1 MRVKQTA
8 VLIAV
13 LFSSVLLFSCTRS
26 SDATPDVVTT
36 GPVVEEPSVENPPAQ
51 TVEHLDGNTETGD
64 GSIVRV
70 SDIDGDGF
78 DEKIVLDPRQSGGV
92 LSSSGYVLRVGGA
105 VLIVEDPMSENYKPE
120 FSIVDLDTAD
130 NFMEVAVS
138 AKGPSEDPNTAFYH
152 YDGKSLKSIGTL
164 PGYYGVDIDGWEGK
178 LHFAGDGSVW
188 TEITSGFIETWSHE
202 VLYKLTKDF
211 TLEKAEGVLYPMEA
225 EVVLR
230 KDLRLLEEMGGTV
243 YGITLKAGEKVVL
256 TGSDDREWCLV
267 ENADGETGWFAVD
280 GYGTSVQTVKE
291 TGLPVEEM
299 FEGLFS
305 AG

>member
-1 MRVKQTA
+1 MTMKKTA

-13 LFSSVLLFSCTRS
+13 LFASFLLHSCTRP
-26 SDATPDVVTT
+26 DVTTPDVVTT
-36 GPVVEEPSVENPPAQ
+36 GPVVEEPSAENPSAPAA
-51 TVEHLDGNTETGD
+51 EHLDGNTETGD

-78 DEKIVLDPRQSGGV
+78 DEKIVLDPRMSGTV
-92 LSSSGYVLRVGGA
+92 PSSSGYVLRVGDA
-105 VLIVEDPMSENYKPE
+105 VLIVEDPMSENFNPE
-120 FSIVDLDTAD
+120 FSIVDLDTTD
-130 NFMEVAVS
+130 TFMEVAVS
-138 AKGPSEDPNTAFYH
+138 AKGPSEDPNTSFYH
-152 YDGKSLKSIGTL
+152 YDGKSLESIGTL

-188 TEITSGFIETWSHE
+188 TETTSGFIQTWTHE
-202 VLYKLTKDF
+202 VLYKLSKDF
-211 TLEKAEGVLYPMEA
+211 VLEKSEGVLYPMET

-230 KDLRLLEEMGGTV
+230 KDLRLLEEMGGSA

-267 ENADGETGWFAVD
+267 ENAEGETGWFAVD
-280 GYGTSVQTVKE
+280 GYGTGEQTVRE